1 MVGFIKLYGNCIY
14 HCAGKRDGGKPQPAE
29 GGMGLTPPAPK
40 GRAEQPSLGEAEAR
54 LFS

>member
-1 MVGFIKLYGNCIY
+1 MALY

-29 GGMGLTPPAPK
+29 GGLGLPPPAPK
-40 GRAEQPSLGEAEAR
+40 GRAQQPSLGEAEAR